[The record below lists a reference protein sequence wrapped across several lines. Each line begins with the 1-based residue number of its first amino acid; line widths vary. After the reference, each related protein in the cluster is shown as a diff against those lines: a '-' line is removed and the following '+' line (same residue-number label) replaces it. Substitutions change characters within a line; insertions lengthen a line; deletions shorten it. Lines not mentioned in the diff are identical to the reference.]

1 MSTEVYEVLAYAMR
15 YWFALLGLLIVWR
28 AFRWLR
34 KDRQANHRRLRD
46 LPDAGMIGEMA
57 VLAGSRE
64 LQPGMTVPVPREG
77 ALGYVRT
84 CDVTVPVA
92 GVAREHLY
100 FRYDPGK
107 GLVIEPGFRQV
118 CWIDG
123 VAVTA
128 RSSRRRPAVLRHGSV
143 LQVGEAA
150 LRMRFFAG
158 LTGEIRPAL
167 AGDPGEPAQAIRYGA
182 VPAVP
187 GEEPPADNGG
197 REARP

>member
-1 MSTEVYEVLAYAMR
+1 MPKDVYEVLAYAMR
-15 YWFALLGLLIVWR
+15 YWFALLGVLIVWR

-34 KDRQANHRRLRD
+34 KDRKAKHRRLRA

-57 VLAGSRE
+57 VLEGSRE
-64 LQPGMTVPVPREG
+64 LQEGMTVPVPREG

-84 CDVTVPVA
+84 CDITVPVA

-123 VAVTA
+123 VAVTSRSA
-128 RSSRRRPAVLRHGSV
+128 RKRPAVLRHGSV
-143 LQVGEAA
+143 LKVGEAV
-150 LRMRFFAG
+150 LRMRFFLG
-158 LTGEIRPAL
+158 LAGEIRPAYP
-167 AGDPGEPAQAIRYGA
+167 AEGDEAAAIGYGA
-182 VPAVP
+182 IHAVP
-187 GEEPPADNGG
+187 EGERDAGK
-197 REARP
+197 EARP